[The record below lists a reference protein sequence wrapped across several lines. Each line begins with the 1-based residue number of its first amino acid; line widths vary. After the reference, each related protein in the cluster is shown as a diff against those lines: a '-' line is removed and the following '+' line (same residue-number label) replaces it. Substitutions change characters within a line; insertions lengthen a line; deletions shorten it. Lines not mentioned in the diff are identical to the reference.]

1 MKSMMSS
8 VRRAARL
15 DDAPRTATVP
25 GTLLEQA
32 ASGRV
37 FIETWTPNGGCFRVT
52 FGEMADCMLA
62 AASVLSA
69 LDVKKAD
76 YVALVR
82 QFIQAPTLPCVACSV
97 GRALR
102 WRPRFLAVGAKL
114 FDQLLRPLCH
124 GRALSIAERLLHG
137 ARPMRVR
144 HIARA

>member
-1 MKSMMSS
+1 LLCMASRKRTKKGTKVSDLKRRDHEATTVKSMMSS

-82 QFIQAPTLPCVACSV
+82 QFIQAPTLPCVACFRWPRSSLAASV
-97 GRALR
+97 PCGGR
-102 WRPRFLAVGAKL
+102 
-114 FDQLLRPLCH
+114 
-124 GRALSIAERLLHG
+124 
-137 ARPMRVR
+137 
-144 HIARA
+144 